1 MTGLSEL
8 LKQYRTAGDAIRSA
22 ICEQIDAIR
31 ENQKIRRIGENMF
44 TISFSELQK
53 WNVLAPEYFDYSK
66 QKQRLKALLG
76 TDASLDA
83 QLTRLENAAKA
94 GKIQTSGNCTFLLHP
109 DVCNAVRE
117 ILAGLKTTE

>member
-8 LKQYRTAGDAIRSA
+8 LKQYRTAGDAIRAA
-22 ICEQIDAIR
+22 IC
-31 ENQKIRRIGENMF
+31 
-44 TISFSELQK
+44 
-53 WNVLAPEYFDYSK
+53 EYFDYSK